1 MSTHHAILIIGGGN
15 AGISLAARLRHAGQE
30 DVGLIEPSD
39 THYYQPLWTLVGG
52 GCAPQE
58 ESKRSESSVIPQ
70 GVAWIKDAAV
80 DIDPEAQT
88 VLLGSGGRVTYDY
101 LVVCPGIQLD
111 WNKVPGMAEAVSS
124 PSASSNYVYDL
135 APKTWNLIKSTRSG
149 TAIFT
154 QPSGPIKCAGAPQKI
169 AYLAADYWRKT
180 GVLDDIRVVLVL
192 PTPGMFGVPVFA
204 EELERVVADYGIE
217 VRKNSEMVSVDPE
230 TNTAT
235 IADNSAETQED
246 LHYTMLHMVPPQSAP
261 DWLKAT
267 KLADPEDPSGIAL
280 RRGGWCGRSATQRL
294 GRCRRSDRA
303 RGRPVAQISCISLT
317 VDEVVAR
324 W

>member
-169 AYLAADYWRKT
+169 AYLAADYWRKK
-180 GVLDDIRVVLVL
+180 GVLDDIRVGPFPLWW
-192 PTPGMFGVPVFA
+192 TPGD
-204 EELERVVADYGIE
+204 ER
-217 VRKNSEMVSVDPE
+217 
-230 TNTAT
+230 
-235 IADNSAETQED
+235 
-246 LHYTMLHMVPPQSAP
+246 
-261 DWLKAT
+261 
-267 KLADPEDPSGIAL
+267 
-280 RRGGWCGRSATQRL
+280 
-294 GRCRRSDRA
+294 
-303 RGRPVAQISCISLT
+303 
-317 VDEVVAR
+317 
-324 W
+324 